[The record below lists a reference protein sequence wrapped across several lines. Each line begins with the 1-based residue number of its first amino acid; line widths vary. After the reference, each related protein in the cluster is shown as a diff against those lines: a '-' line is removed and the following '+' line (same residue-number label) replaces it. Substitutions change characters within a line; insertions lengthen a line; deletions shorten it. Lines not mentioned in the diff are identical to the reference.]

1 MHYRSIVIKMQAPKK
16 FTQVFTASLVGKLS
30 IQWINPGN
38 HRVRLFIGNTNIFHT

>member
-38 HRVRLFIGNTNIFHT
+38 YRGSPVHGEYKHL